1 MDEKAKSPETLIK
14 LSKFTQALLAVIQP
28 LKPRQ
33 RPDDFSKLTV
43 SQTVSFMALVY
54 ERFRNAVEFREEHL
68 VLRAAIERILKRRL
82 SLNPEGK
89 DESENLLRELLWAR
103 YFDNESLGKEDVLK
117 IQAIIDRLLLLKRL
131 VTTGRNIS
139 EQQFLS
145 QFLLDLATCE
155 IEETLK
161 PEATIRNSSFTFFI
175 FQVLRNKI
183 RRQ

>member
-1 MDEKAKSPETLIK
+1 MDKKPKTSEEIIH

-28 LKPRQ
+28 LKPRR

-89 DESENLLRELLWAR
+89 GEAENLIRELLWAR
-103 YFDNESLGKEDVLK
+103 YFDNESLG
-117 IQAIIDRLLLLKRL
+117 
-131 VTTGRNIS
+131 
-139 EQQFLS
+139 S
-145 QFLLDLATCE
+145 QDIA
-155 IEETLK
+155 
-161 PEATIRNSSFTFFI
+161 
-175 FQVLRNKI
+175 
-183 RRQ
+183 